1 MSRIKIILKSD
12 LCAASGDG
20 FSSVIDTDVSYDK
33 YGFPVIGAR
42 RLKGCLR
49 DAAKLIGTSDET
61 INGIFGTSGSDKSG
75 SLKISDAHIKGYEEL
90 KQEAVSSG
98 LNAEEVISLFT
109 YTRASTA
116 IEDDT
121 AKDNSLRFTRVVK
134 HFSPLTESMTE
145 TEFEADVD
153 VDEQYAAEF
162 SDICKAL
169 RNIGYK
175 RNRGYGAVK
184 CSFEFEKKKALP
196 SDGKNINGDTA
207 SITYLIRLKDNVML
221 PSSAS
226 DETADYISGTSVMG
240 FFANEYLRSNTADDA
255 FENIFLKNN
264 VAFSNLYISDE
275 KMTEY
280 FPAPVILGKIK
291 GEDGAFNIVTYKK
304 DESTIIKPVKSGYSC
319 FDSVI
324 KKPLTETVYHHTRGD
339 EANLYTQTSLCSG
352 QYFCGTITGKS
363 EYVKIIYDILTH
375 STLHFGRS
383 KTAQYSACELVKA
396 DISPVSDSVKT
407 IRLGE
412 QFIIL
417 LLSDVL
423 IPDEAGGYDISVQ
436 GLQKAI
442 GHGIEKLECD
452 KGEKVK
458 RSALRYRI
466 IAGYNSKWNIQKPQI
481 RTIAAGSTLVF
492 RAESDMKLP
501 SEFTVGAKMNEGFGK
516 VMICRPEDF
525 AEISVKNEK
534 SLKTADKNGALC
546 KLIANNQAIEEMRSK
561 AVSFVASFGREMNS
575 SQIGRYTMMVKQAN
589 DLGELQHIMIKNIKS
604 KSSHDY
610 IDNIIKKSEAEHYR
624 NNYWREYLLLILT
637 LIKYQNRGE
646 KNNEQN

>member
-1 MSRIKIILKSD
+1 MSRINIILKSD

-49 DAAKLIGTSDET
+49 DAAKLIGADKIDE
-61 INGIFGTSGSDKSG
+61 IFGTSGSDRSG
-75 SLKISDAHIKGYEEL
+75 SLKISDAHIKGYDEL

-134 HFSPLTESMTE
+134 HFSPLTDNTTE
-145 TEFEADVD
+145 TEFEADVEI
-153 VDEQYAAEF
+153 DEQYAADF

-196 SDGKNINGDTA
+196 PNGKNINGDTTI
-207 SITYLIRLKDNVML
+207 ITYLIRLKDNVML

-240 FFANEYLRSNTADDA
+240 FFANEYLRSNTADES

-275 KMTEY
+275 KKTEY

-324 KKPLTETVYHHTRGD
+324 KKPITETVYHHTRGD

-352 QYFCGTITGKS
+352 QYFRGTITGKS

-407 IRLGE
+407 IRSGE

-516 VMICRPEDF
+516 VMVCRPEDF
-525 AEISVKNEK
+525 AARSVKNEK
-534 SLKTADKNGALC
+534 TVKTADKNGALC
-546 KLIANNQAIEEMRSK
+546 KFIAKNQTIEEMRSK
-561 AVSFVASFGREMNS
+561 AISFVASFDREMNS
-575 SQIGRYTMMVKQAN
+575 SQIGRYIMMVKQAK
-589 DLGELQHIMIKNIKS
+589 DLGELQHIMVKNIKS

-610 IDNIIKKSEAEHYR
+610 IDNIIKRSEAEHYR
-624 NNYWREYLLLILT
+624 DNYWREYLLLILT

-646 KNNEQN
+646 KNNEQD

>member
-1 MSRIKIILKSD
+1 MSRINITLRSD

-49 DAAKLIGTSDET
+49 DAAKLIGTSDDIIKE
-61 INGIFGTSGSDKSG
+61 IFGTSGNDKSG
-75 SLKISDAHIKGYEEL
+75 NLKISDAHIKGYENL
-90 KQEAVSSG
+90 KQEVVSSE

-109 YTRASTA
+109 YTRAATA
-116 IEDDT
+116 IENDT

-134 HFSPLTESMTE
+134 HYSPLTKAE
-145 TEFEADVD
+145 TEFESEVDIDERFAD
-153 VDEQYAAEF
+153 EF

-184 CSFEFEKKKALP
+184 CSFEFSKTKAFSSGIKDLT
-196 SDGKNINGDTA
+196 GETV
-207 SITYLIRLKDNVML
+207 SITYLIKLRDNVML

-226 DETADYISGTSVMG
+226 DETADFISGTSVMG
-240 FFANEYLRSNTADDA
+240 FFANEYLKYNPADEA

-275 KMTEY
+275 NMKEY
-280 FPAPVILGKIK
+280 FPAPIILGKIK
-291 GEDGAFNIVTYKK
+291 GEDGVFNVVTYKNDDGK
-304 DESTIIKPVKSGYSC
+304 IIKPVKSGYSC

-324 KKPLTETVYHHTRGD
+324 KTPLTETVYHHTRGE
-339 EANLYTQTSLCSG
+339 EANLYTHTSLCSG
-352 QYFCGTITGKS
+352 QYFSGTISGKS
-363 EYVKIIYDILTH
+363 KYIKVIYDILTH
-375 STLHFGRS
+375 SVLRFGRS
-383 KTAQYSACELVKA
+383 KTAQYSSCELIKA
-396 DISPVSDSVKT
+396 EVSPISDSVKT
-407 IRLGE
+407 IKSGE
-412 QFIIL
+412 QFIVL

-423 IPDEAGGYDISVQ
+423 IPDEMGGYDISVQ
-436 GLQKAI
+436 GLCKAL
-442 GHGIEKLECD
+442 GNGIENLECD
-452 KGEKVK
+452 KDEKVK

-501 SEFTVGAKMNEGFGK
+501 SEFTIGAKNNEGFGR

-525 AEISVKNEK
+525 AERSVKPENAVN
-534 SLKTADKNGALC
+534 SATNSGALC
-546 KLIANNQAIEEMRSK
+546 KLIENNKAIEEMRSR

-575 SQIGRYTMMVKQAN
+575 SQIGRYTMMVKQAA
-589 DLGELQHIMIKNIKS
+589 DLSEFRNIMVESIQSEKSKKFIKS
-604 KSSHDY
+604 
-610 IDNIIKKSEAEHYR
+610 IIEKSEVSHYR
-624 NNYWREYLLLILT
+624 DNHWREYLLLILT
-637 LIKYQNRGE
+637 LIKYQNREE
-646 KNNEQN
+646 KSNEQN

>member
-1 MSRIKIILKSD
+1 MSRINITLRSD

-49 DAAKLIGTSDET
+49 DAAKLIGTSDDIIKE
-61 INGIFGTSGSDKSG
+61 IFGTSGNDKSG
-75 SLKISDAHIKGYEEL
+75 SLKISDAHIKGYENL

-109 YTRASTA
+109 YTRAATA
-116 IEDDT
+116 IENDT

-134 HFSPLTESMTE
+134 HYSPLTKAE
-145 TEFEADVD
+145 TEFESEVD
-153 VDEQYAAEF
+153 IDERYAAEF

-184 CSFEFEKKKALP
+184 CSFEFEKKKILP
-196 SDGKNINGDTA
+196 ADNKNFKGETV
-207 SITYLIRLKDNVML
+207 SITYLIKLRDNVML
-221 PSSAS
+221 PSAAS
-226 DETADYISGTSVMG
+226 DETADFISGTSVMG
-240 FFANEYLRSNTADDA
+240 FFANEYLRSKPSDEV
-255 FENIFLKNN
+255 FEDIFLKNN

-275 KMTEY
+275 NMKEY

-291 GEDGAFNIVTYKK
+291 GQSGAFNIVTYNN
-304 DESTIIKPVKSGYSC
+304 DSNNIIKPVKSGYSC

-324 KKPLTETVYHHTRGD
+324 KSPLTETVYHHTRGD
-339 EANLYTQTSLCSG
+339 EGNLYTQTSLCSG
-352 QYFCGTITGKS
+352 QYFRGTITGKA

-375 STLHFGRS
+375 STLRFGRS
-383 KTAQYSACELVKA
+383 KTAQYSSCELVKA
-396 DISPVSDSVKT
+396 EASPVLDSVKT
-407 IRLGE
+407 IKSGE
-412 QFIIL
+412 QFIVL

-423 IPDEAGGYDISVQ
+423 IPDDMGGYDISVQ
-436 GLQKAI
+436 ALQKAV
-442 GHGIEKLECD
+442 GNGIEKLECD
-452 KGEKVK
+452 KGENVK

-492 RAESDMKLP
+492 RAEEDMKFP
-501 SEFTVGAKMNEGFGK
+501 SEFTIGAKINEGFGR

-525 AEISVKNEK
+525 AKRSVKSEK
-534 SLKTADKNGALC
+534 NVNSTTNSGTLC
-546 KLIANNQAIEEMRSK
+546 ELIENNKAIEEMRSR
-561 AVSFVASFGREMNS
+561 AVSFVASFGKEMNS
-575 SQIGRYTMMVKQAN
+575 SQIGRYTMMVKQAT
-589 DLGELQHIMIKNIKS
+589 DLSEFRNNMVENIQSEKSKKFIKS
-604 KSSHDY
+604 
-610 IDNIIKKSEAEHYR
+610 IIEKSEVSHYR
-624 NNYWREYLLLILT
+624 DNYWREYLLLILT
-637 LIKYQNRGE
+637 LIKYQNREE
-646 KNNEQN
+646 KSNEQN

>member
-1 MSRIKIILKSD
+1 MSRINIILKSD

-49 DAAKLIGTSDET
+49 DAAKLIGADKIDE
-61 INGIFGTSGSDKSG
+61 IFGTSGSDRSG
-75 SLKISDAHIKGYEEL
+75 SLKISDAHIKGYDEL

-116 IEDDT
+116 IENDT

-134 HFSPLTESMTE
+134 HFSPLTDNVVE
-145 TEFEADVD
+145 TEFEADVEI
-153 VDEQYAAEF
+153 DEQYAAEF

-196 SDGKNINGDTA
+196 SDGKIINGDTT

-240 FFANEYLRSNTADDA
+240 FFANEYLRSNPADEN

-319 FDSVI
+319 FDSEI

-383 KTAQYSACELVKA
+383 KTAQYSSCELVKA

-407 IRLGE
+407 IRSGE

-501 SEFTVGAKMNEGFGK
+501 SEFTIGAKNNEGFGK
-516 VMICRPEDF
+516 VMVCRPEDF
-525 AEISVKNEK
+525 AARSVKNEK
-534 SLKTADKNGALC
+534 TVKTADKNGALC
-546 KLIANNQAIEEMRSK
+546 KFIAKNQTIEEMRSK
-561 AVSFVASFGREMNS
+561 AISFVASFDREMNS
-575 SQIGRYTMMVKQAN
+575 SQIGRYIMMVKQAN
-589 DLGELQHIMIKNIKS
+589 DLGELQHIMVKNIKS

-610 IDNIIKKSEAEHYR
+610 IDNIIKRSEAEHCR
-624 NNYWREYLLLILT
+624 DNYWREYLLLILT

-646 KNNEQN
+646 KNNEQD

>member
-20 FSSVIDTDVSYDK
+20 LSSVIDTDVSYDK

-49 DAAKLIGTSDET
+49 DAAKLIGADKIDE
-61 INGIFGTSGSDKSG
+61 IFGTSGSDRSG
-75 SLKISDAHIKGYEEL
+75 SLKISDAHIKGYDEL

-134 HFSPLTESMTE
+134 HFSPLTDNTTE
-145 TEFEADVD
+145 TEFEADVEI
-153 VDEQYAAEF
+153 DEQYAAEF

-175 RNRGYGAVK
+175 RNRGCGAVK

-196 SDGKNINGDTA
+196 SDGKNINGDTT

-240 FFANEYLRSNTADDA
+240 FFANEYLRSNTADEA

-291 GEDGAFNIVTYKK
+291 GEDGAFNIVTYEK

-352 QYFCGTITGKS
+352 QYFRGTITGKS

-375 STLHFGRS
+375 STLRFGRS
-383 KTAQYSACELVKA
+383 KTAQYSACELVKT

-407 IRLGE
+407 IRSGE

-417 LLSDVL
+417 LLSDIL

-516 VMICRPEDF
+516 VMVCRPEDF
-525 AEISVKNEK
+525 AARSVKNEK
-534 SLKTADKNGALC
+534 TVKTADKNGALC